1 MEYCR
6 SGFGTGWKMESFEMH
21 AKEAKITIKVLLK
34 VFLVKPQK
42 EKTSFIKKASIFIK
56 HLNNHE

>member
-1 MEYCR
+1 MEYCG

-21 AKEAKITIKVLLK
+21 SREAKITIKGLLK

-42 EKTSFIKKASIFIK
+42 EERSFIKKTSIFIK